1 MAGESFETAWGNV
14 RNKLWPVLKANWCIW
29 PLVQV
34 FPFSKRF
41 RYFPTVLLQIVNF
54 KFVPVV
60 HQLNFVLLVSLGWA
74 TYLSWSTS
82 DKPATTDDDASTNNS
97 IN

>member
-29 PLVQV
+29 PLVQ
-34 FPFSKRF
+34 
-41 RYFPTVLLQIVNF
+41 IINF